1 MMLLSRNIFREML
14 GGTLLGAVLF
24 TFVLF
29 LQSLGRLF
37 ELIVRSSATAETVAR
52 LFALVLP
59 PVLPFT
65 VPIGTLAGILV
76 GLGRMSADG
85 EITAMRAAGI
95 PSYRVARP
103 IGVLAVLAMAVTA
116 AASLWLT
123 PWSIR
128 ESYRIINRL
137 MAEQLT
143 AEIQPRVFQEQFPNT
158 ILFVGDVVAGPV
170 VLWKRIFVADL
181 TPPPERKSG
190 SREAG
195 EGPRITVA
203 REATAIPD
211 AANNRIQLRMI
222 DGSSYECGKAAEEYY
237 ISSFP
242 AGDQVLAAQPPG
254 ERRARPFRETDTIP
268 LFRLARNSL
277 DARIELHQRLAL
289 PPACLLLAMIG
300 IPLGASSR
308 KAGKS
313 AALVLTAGIAF
324 LYYMSLISLIGLA
337 RQGALPAAAAVWT
350 PNAVLAAAGIFLLS
364 HLERPGDRDLVA
376 AVRERAGSLY
386 AVLLG
391 RWRNARAARSAA
403 STMGRLPLLP
413 QLIDTYVL
421 SSFFLYFSV
430 FLASFVLMTQVFTF
444 FELLSDILKH
454 RIPMWRV
461 LEYHVFL
468 TPKLVYDSTPVSAMV
483 AVLVTFGVLTKHN
496 EVTAMRACGVSI
508 YRLALPVVLTSA
520 LLSALLFAFDY
531 YYVPA
536 ANRRQDAIRA
546 EIKGRPVQTY
556 LSPGR
561 PWIFGR
567 GSRVYYYKYFDA
579 DESVMAGPS
588 VFILDPQ
595 SFTLR
600 RHISAERARWSPS
613 MQAWVFENGWTR
625 NIRGMRDEDFRTF
638 QVATFADLDEPPSYF
653 LREVK
658 QEKQMNFRELASYIA
673 ELRQGGFDTVRLQ
686 VQLHK
691 KFSVPLFTL
700 ILAMISVPF
709 SFLAGS
715 RGALAGVGVSIGIA
729 IAYWATG
736 QLFEQVG
743 NINQLP
749 AAVAA
754 WAPNVLFF
762 LASGYL
768 MSRVRT

>member
-14 GGTLLGAVLF
+14 GGTLLGALLF

-37 ELIVRSSATAETVAR
+37 ELIVRSSASAETVTR
-52 LFALVLP
+52 LFLLVLP
-59 PVLPFT
+59 PALPFT
-65 VPIGTLAGILV
+65 VPIGMLAGILV

-95 PSYRVARP
+95 PSARVVRP
-103 IGVLAVLAMAVTA
+103 IAVLAVLAMAVTA

-128 ESYRIINRL
+128 ESYRIINSL

-170 VLWKRIFVADL
+170 VLWKKIFVADL
-181 TPPPERKSG
+181 TPPAERKTG

-222 DGSSYECGKAAEEYY
+222 DGSSYESGKSAEEYY
-237 ISSFP
+237 ISAFP

-254 ERRARPFRETDTIP
+254 ERRARPFRETDTGP
-268 LFRLARNSL
+268 LFRLAKNSL

-300 IPLGASSR
+300 IPLGVSAR

-313 AALVLTAGIAF
+313 AALVLTVSVAF
-324 LYYMSLISLIGLA
+324 LYYMGLISLIGLA
-337 RQGALPAAAAVWT
+337 RQGTLPVALAVWT
-350 PNAVLAAAGIFLLS
+350 PNAVLAVAGLFLLS
-364 HLERPGDRDLVA
+364 RLERPGDRDLVA
-376 AVRERAGSLY
+376 AVRGWAGSLY
-386 AVLLG
+386 AGVRG
-391 RWRNARAARSAA
+391 RWRNARAGRSAGE
-403 STMGRLPLLP
+403 TIGRLPLLP
-413 QLIDTYVL
+413 QVIDTYVL
-421 SSFFLYFSV
+421 SSFLLYFIM

-444 FELLSDILKH
+444 FELLSDILKNH
-454 RIPMWRV
+454 ISMWRV
-461 LEYHVFL
+461 FEYHVFL
-468 TPKLVYDSTPVSAMV
+468 TPKLLYDSTPVSAMV
-483 AVLVTFGVLTKHN
+483 AVLVTFGILTKHN
-496 EVTAMRACGVSI
+496 EVTAMRACGVSVH
-508 YRLALPVVLTSA
+508 RLALPVVFTST

-567 GSRVYYYKYFDA
+567 GSRIYYYKYFDA
-579 DESVMAGPS
+579 DQNVMAGPS
-588 VFILDPQ
+588 VFVFDPE
-595 SFTLR
+595 SFAVR

-613 MQAWVFENGWTR
+613 LGAWVFENGWTR
-625 NIRGMRDEDFRTF
+625 NIRGIRDESFHTF
-638 QVATFADLDEPPSYF
+638 QATTFPDLDEPPGYF
-653 LREVK
+653 LKEVK
-658 QEKQMNFRELASYIA
+658 QEKQMNFRELANYVA
-673 ELRQGGFDTVRLQ
+673 ELRQSGFDTVRLQ
-686 VQLHK
+686 VQFHK

-700 ILAMISVPF
+700 ILAVISIPF
-709 SFLAGS
+709 SFLAGN
-715 RGALAGVGVSIGIA
+715 RGALAGVGISLGIA

-743 NINQLP
+743 NISQLP

-768 MSRVRT
+768 MARVRT